1 MEIQK
6 LQSFHTLRK
15 PTLDK
20 YVNHTFFETGT
31 YLGDSVKLALE
42 CGFEKIISVELMEEL
57 QNQNR
62 NKFKKELESGK
73 VDLITGDTLLMIDS
87 IIEGIEERATFWLD
101 AHQDLGPAGEKPC
114 PLYEEI
120 EAIGKSKIK
129 SHTIMID
136 DMRCLDGRFPW
147 SVGINQEGIIA
158 RLKAINPEYKISY
171 EDGMVRNDIMVAYID

>member
-1 MEIQK
+1 MQIGN

-42 CGFEKIISVELMEEL
+42 CGFEKVISVELMENL
-57 QNQNR
+57 QNKNR
-62 NKFKKELESGK
+62 KTFKNEVESGK

-87 IIEGIEERATFWLD
+87 IIDKLNERTTFWLD
-101 AHQDLGPAGEKPC
+101 SHQDLGPAGEKPC

-129 SHTIMID
+129 NHTIMID

-147 SVGINQEGIIA
+147 SVGINQEGIIS
-158 RLKAINPEYKISY
+158 RLKKINPEYKISY
-171 EDGMVRNDIMVAYID
+171 ENGMIPNDIMVAYVD